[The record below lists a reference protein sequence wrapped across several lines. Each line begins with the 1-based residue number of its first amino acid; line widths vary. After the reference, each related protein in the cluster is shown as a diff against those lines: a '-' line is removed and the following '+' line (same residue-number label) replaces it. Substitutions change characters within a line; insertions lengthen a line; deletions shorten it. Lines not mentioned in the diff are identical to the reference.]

1 MIFCKFTLLIL
12 LKILT
17 VNKSFCF
24 HTVVAILCSL
34 VQPYS
39 DSGYPGRQRQRN
51 TGSDI
56 LTAQAQHSG

>member
-1 MIFCKFTLLIL
+1 MIFCKFTILIL

-39 DSGYPGRQRQRN
+39 DSGYPGRQRN

-56 LTAQAQHSG
+56 STAQAQHSG